1 MAPERK
7 TRTLIVAGFVTALV
21 AMFVVG
27 GFAWRSAALFGE
39 SAAKAQTSQHALA
52 KLQEVL
58 RLVTR
63 AESDLRG
70 YVITGSSEYL
80 ELYGS
85 APKRAD
91 EEIAVLK
98 GLRSDEKFQDEVK
111 AVEQAAK
118 ARIGQLERVKRAY
131 EQAGQAEAV
140 KMIKSGT
147 GLTLMR
153 ELRARVSE
161 MEKEE
166 ETLLREQSDE
176 TAARKAESQLFLPI
190 GIAFSAIALL
200 VATRMV
206 LRDSDRRMAAEA
218 ETKRVSTT
226 QRAILDSTTLAVIST
241 DASGKV
247 NLMNKAAEAMLG
259 YAAYEIVGKK
269 GPETFMDPAEVKS
282 RAKELGVQPGMEVFT
297 KPALEHGVYEEDW
310 TYVRKDGTK
319 FPVQLSVTPVKS
331 DEGTV
336 LGFVGIASDLS
347 ERRSIMRQLDR
358 YVADLEKTKES
369 LAEKNRLLEEAA
381 EELLVSR
388 DEAVAATNTKSE
400 FLANMS
406 HEIRTPL
413 NGVLGTT
420 HLLLGTELND
430 KQRSYVQLIHRS
442 AESLLSILNDILDL
456 SKMEAGKMTLEEA
469 PFDLLETAEDV
480 CEQFAPV
487 AHQKGIDLN
496 LVIQPKAPTLLV
508 GDSVRIRQ
516 VVTNLVANAIKF
528 TEKGQVL
535 VQIEIVK
542 ESKQEVRARL
552 RVKDTGIG
560 IPQDKLDAIFE
571 SFTQADGATAR
582 RFGGTGLGLAIS
594 KQLVELMHGEI
605 GVGSK
610 PGQGSEF
617 WFEVSLRKQAEDA
630 TPVRDL
636 GGINVLVVDDVETNR
651 LVLRGLLESWNCKV
665 REAQSGI
672 EAKEKLL
679 QGGFDAA
686 IIDQQMPGMD
696 GTTLA
701 RELRKSRA
709 TQDLPL
715 MLVSSSH
722 LLPTESESK
731 GLFHASL
738 SKPVRSN
745 LLYESLIKAIRGGS
759 APQEEASS
767 RGTASLAG
775 VRILVVEDNPIN
787 QLVVT
792 EMLKSWGVSVVA
804 VDNGKKAVDRTLVDA
819 FDMVLMDVQMPE
831 MDGLEATMA
840 IRKREQQSGR
850 HLPIVAMTANA
861 MKGDEEKCIQAG
873 MDSYMCKP
881 VQPKLLVER
890 ISTAVGRLVK
900 LEDLVKPAQSEENLP
915 VFDPGQLEQT
925 TAGRDDLQV
934 QVLERYLK
942 NLEPQI
948 ERLRVAI
955 KEGNPDQIKS
965 LAHSLKG
972 SSWTVGAVA
981 IADLFRKVESGA
993 HSMSEDGLL
1002 RIVEQTDGAMA
1013 AVRERIEGHMMKLAS
1028 SNR

>member
-7 TRTLIVAGFVTALV
+7 TRTFILAGFATALF
-21 AMFVVG
+21 AMIIVG
-27 GFAWRSAALFGE
+27 LFAARSAALFTE

-70 YVITGSSEYL
+70 YVITGSTEYL
-80 ELYGS
+80 DLYGS
-85 APKRAD
+85 APKRTQ
-91 EEIAVLK
+91 EELAVLK
-98 GLRSDEKFQDEVK
+98 GIRPDPKFQEEVAAVGK
-111 AVEQAAK
+111 A
-118 ARIGQLERVKRAY
+118 ARERLTQLENVRQAY
-131 EQAGQAEAV
+131 ERSGQGEAV
-140 KMIKSGT
+140 RMIKAGT
-147 GLTLMR
+147 GLSLMK
-153 ELRARVSE
+153 ELRTKVGE
-161 MEKEE
+161 MEKAEEALLTKQSE
-166 ETLLREQSDE
+166 ETE
-176 TAARKAESQLFLPI
+176 ARKAESKLFLPI
-190 GIAFSAIALL
+190 GILVSVLALII
-200 VATRMV
+200 ATRMV
-206 LRDSDRRMAAEA
+206 LRDSDRRIAAEQ
-218 ETKRVSTT
+218 ETKRVSNT

-259 YAAYEIVGKK
+259 YAAYDVVGKK
-269 GPETFMDPAEVKS
+269 GPEIFLDPSEVKS
-282 RAKELGVQPGMEVFT
+282 RAKELGVAPGMEVFT

-319 FPVQLSVTPVKS
+319 FPVQLSITPVKS
-331 DEGTV
+331 DGNV
-336 LGFVGIASDLS
+336 LGFVAIASDLS
-347 ERRSIMRQLDR
+347 ERRSIMRQLDS

-381 EELLVSR
+381 EELLSSR

-487 AHQKGIDLN
+487 AHQKGIELN
-496 LVIQPKAPTLLV
+496 LAIQPKAPTLLV

-516 VVTNLVANAIKF
+516 VLTNLVANAIKF

-535 VQIEIVK
+535 VHIEILK
-542 ESKQEVRARL
+542 ENKKDVRARV

-617 WFEVSLRKQAEDA
+617 WFEVSLAKQAEHA
-630 TPVRDL
+630 TPMRDL
-636 GGINVLVVDDVETNR
+636 GGINVLVVDDNETNR

-665 REAQSGI
+665 REAPSGQ

-686 IIDQQMPGMD
+686 IIDQQMPEMD
-696 GTTLA
+696 GPSLA
-701 RELRKSRA
+701 RELKKSRA

-715 MLVSSSH
+715 ILVSSSH
-722 LLPTESESK
+722 LLPTETDSK
-731 GLFHASL
+731 GLFHSSL

-745 LLYESLIKAIRGGS
+745 LLYESLIKAVRGVS
-759 APQEEASS
+759 APQTDSQQKS
-767 RGTASLAG
+767 TASLAG

-850 HLPIVAMTANA
+850 HIPIVAMTANA
-861 MKGDEEKCIQAG
+861 MKGDEEKCIQSG

-881 VQPKLLVER
+881 VQPKLLVEK
-890 ISTAVGRLVK
+890 ISNAVGRPVK
-900 LEDLVKPAQSEENLP
+900 LEDLARPVASEENLP
-915 VFDPGQLEQT
+915 VFDPSQLEQT

-942 NLEPQI
+942 NIEPQI

-955 KEGNPDQIKS
+955 KDGNPDQIKS

-993 HSMSEDGLL
+993 HSMSEDGLM
-1002 RIVEQTDGAMA
+1002 RILDQTDGAMA
-1013 AVRERIEGHMMKLAS
+1013 AVRERIEGHMMKLAGS
-1028 SNR
+1028 SR